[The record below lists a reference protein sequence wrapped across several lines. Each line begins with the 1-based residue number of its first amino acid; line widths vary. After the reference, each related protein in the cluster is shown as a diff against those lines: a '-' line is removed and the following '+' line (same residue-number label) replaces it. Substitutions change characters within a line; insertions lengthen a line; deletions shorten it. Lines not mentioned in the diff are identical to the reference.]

1 MKRDVTLVGIQ
12 QYDSTYNGQNYRGT
26 RLYCAYKDNSITGD
40 GTMMFKVSENR
51 YDEFDLSS
59 LKVRDKFTVIY
70 TTNANGSARLEAI
83 LA

>member
-1 MKRDVTLVGIQ
+1 MKRDVTLVGIEP
-12 QYDSTYNGQNYRGT
+12 YESNYNGQIYRGT
-26 RLYCAYKDNSITGD
+26 RLYCSYNSPAINGA

-51 YDEFDLSS
+51 YEEFDLDA

-70 TTNANGSARLEAI
+70 TNNANGSPRLEAI